1 MSSLHERAFFHEGM
15 REFQDDFDGRKVADA
30 IERHRKH
37 YSFWDDEREWVQGA
51 GRLFDSRASRIVRTI
66 VILTRREPRA
76 KR

>member
-1 MSSLHERAFFHEGM
+1 MSSLHERAFFHEGT

-37 YSFWDDEREWVQGA
+37 YSFWDDERSGYKA
-51 GRLFDSRASRIVRTI
+51 RDALFDSRASRIVRTI